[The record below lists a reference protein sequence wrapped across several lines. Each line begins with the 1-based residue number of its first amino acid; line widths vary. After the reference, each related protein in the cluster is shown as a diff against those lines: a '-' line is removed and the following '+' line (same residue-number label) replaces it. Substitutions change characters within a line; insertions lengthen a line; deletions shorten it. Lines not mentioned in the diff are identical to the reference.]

1 MAIDRHQKWL
11 ITLTVMLSTIMAA
24 LDSSIVNVA
33 MPAMRG
39 SLGAST
45 SEITWVATAY
55 MLANV
60 VTMPA
65 IAFLS
70 SRFGRCRY
78 LFWSVV
84 LFGVGS
90 ALCGLAWN
98 MSTMIVSRILQG
110 IGGGALIPV
119 SQAIMRETFPPE
131 EQGMAMGLYGMG
143 VIMGPA
149 VGPTLGGW
157 LTDNF
162 SWPWI
167 FYINIPFV
175 LVNLLLIPVF
185 LEDPPYL
192 ERSRGKIDVFGLAT
206 MALGLSCLQVMLEKG
221 QENDWFQSSFILR
234 LSLVSFVSLALF
246 IWRELT
252 ADRPA
257 VQLKVLRNVPLA
269 TGTTMGALFGMGLF
283 GSLFLL
289 PLFIQQVRGYS
300 AMDAGIAMLPRSLAM
315 ALSMP
320 FAGRLYNRLGAK
332 KMIAVGLVLAAFSFF
347 LLARLTPETS
357 VWDILLPQIG
367 QGVAFGLIFVSLS
380 TAALSTV
387 DRSDMTAASGLYN
400 LVRTV
405 FGSVGIALSA
415 TFLTRSS
422 VAARV
427 SLLRDL
433 TPVND
438 AASAWLE
445 SVASGLGAKGLE
457 AGEAASRA
465 LGFLDALVNQQAAV
479 IAFNRVFMMVG
490 FLFVACLPLVIL
502 MGDGKPAAGGERP
515 ALGE

>member
-1 MAIDRHQKWL
+1 ME
-11 ITLTVMLSTIMAA
+11 
-24 LDSSIVNVA
+24 
-33 MPAMRG
+33 G
-39 SLGAST
+39 
-45 SEITWVATAY
+45 
-55 MLANV
+55 
-60 VTMPA
+60 
-65 IAFLS
+65 
-70 SRFGRCRY
+70 
-78 LFWSVV
+78 
-84 LFGVGS
+84 
-90 ALCGLAWN
+90 
-98 MSTMIVSRILQG
+98 
-110 IGGGALIPV
+110 
-119 SQAIMRETFPPE
+119 
-131 EQGMAMGLYGMG
+131 
-143 VIMGPA
+143 
-149 VGPTLGGW
+149 
-157 LTDNF
+157 TD
-162 SWPWI
+162 
-167 FYINIPFV
+167 
-175 LVNLLLIPVF
+175 
-185 LEDPPYL
+185 
-192 ERSRGKIDVFGLAT
+192 G
-206 MALGLSCLQVMLEKG
+206 
-221 QENDWFQSSFILR
+221 
-234 LSLVSFVSLALF
+234 
-246 IWRELT
+246 
-252 ADRPA
+252 RPA

-332 KMIAVGLVLAAFSFF
+332 KMIAVGLVLAALSFF